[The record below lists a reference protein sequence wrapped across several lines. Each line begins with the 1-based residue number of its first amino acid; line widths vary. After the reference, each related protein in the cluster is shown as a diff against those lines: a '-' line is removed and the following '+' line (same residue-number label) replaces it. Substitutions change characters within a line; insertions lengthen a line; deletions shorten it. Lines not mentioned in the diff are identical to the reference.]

1 MEGRDDPRAGDHR
14 RSFPRTSQGWTS
26 YFPIRKAF
34 HPHGGQ
40 PSRGVDRPIPARLLG
55 HGKPVDALLDSA
67 ARNGL
72 CPPSGSTGHRP
83 LQGLPLPSHP
93 LGLRLE
99 IALRFP
105 QPDLS
110 GGGISRVSAEA
121 WRMERLPPV
130 GGVNV
135 KRPTPSSAW
144 GSGSMGVR
152 QPGRSVG
159 VAVAITRRYR
169 NWSRLLRRPD
179 FRHLP
184 RHNGS
189 LCLPPRLAH
198 VITGRWIALG

>member
-1 MEGRDDPRAGDHR
+1 MIPEPETIAGPFPEPLRDGHHTFRFGKCFTPFGPKGHAGR
-14 RSFPRTSQGWTS
+14 
-26 YFPIRKAF
+26 
-34 HPHGGQ
+34 
-40 PSRGVDRPIPARLLG
+40 VRPIPARLLG

-72 CPPSGSTGHRP
+72 PP
-83 LQGLPLPSHP
+83 
-93 LGLRLE
+93 
-99 IALRFP
+99 ALRVHRSPALAGPSTAFP
-105 QPDLS
+105 PPRPSAGNRVAIPTTGPDREV
-110 GGGISRVSAEA
+110 ISRVSAEA

-198 VITGRWIALG
+198 VITGRWTVLG

>member
-1 MEGRDDPRAGDHR
+1 MDIILSGSESVSPPSAPRGTPGE
-14 RSFPRTSQGWTS
+14 SG
-26 YFPIRKAF
+26 
-34 HPHGGQ
+34 
-40 PSRGVDRPIPARLLG
+40 PSRPGCSGMESPWMPCWIPLRGTGYRPPF
-55 HGKPVDALLDSA
+55 
-67 ARNGL
+67 
-72 CPPSGSTGHRP
+72 GSTGHRP

>member
-1 MEGRDDPRAGDHR
+1 MDIILSDSESISPPRRPAFAG
-14 RSFPRTSQGWTS
+14 
-26 YFPIRKAF
+26 
-34 HPHGGQ
+34 
-40 PSRGVDRPIPARLLG
+40 
-55 HGKPVDALLDSA
+55 
-67 ARNGL
+67 
-72 CPPSGSTGHRP
+72 SGSTHPGPVARAWKARGCPAGFRCAERALPALRVHRSP
-83 LQGLPLPSHP
+83 LPLGASPAFPPPRPSAGNRVAIP
-93 LGLRLE
+93 TTG
-99 IALRFP
+99 
-105 QPDLS
+105 PDREV
-110 GGGISRVSAEA
+110 ISRVSAEA

-189 LCLPPRLAH
+189 LCLPPRP
-198 VITGRWIALG
+198 W